1 MKVKVDSQAGTV
13 YLRLDESAIVESEE
27 VVPDV
32 ILDFNSEG
40 RVVGVEML
48 DLSNRV
54 SPDKLKVMELEAA

>member
-1 MKVKVDSQAGTV
+1 MDSQAGTV